1 MAELGLQRAE
11 VQAEVN
17 NINSLANKVEDDT
30 RALVEVARKISA
42 QGIQGVDWYDGT
54 FSSMLQKLET
64 NKVSDAIAEIKL
76 QAEKLVSIS
85 ERSEAFS
92 SDQG

>member
-92 SDQG
+92 NDQG